1 MAQMKRVGRG
11 VRVALLLIVSVIVV
25 GSDVKAG
32 HGQCPEVPPYQLLP
46 ANWPCPAIPTCG
58 TQYGVCRLPYFA
70 SAGQP
75 CHCYGG
81 NGVWISGVCIRGSS
95 GR

>member
-1 MAQMKRVGRG
+1 MAHLTRVRRA
-11 VRVALLLIVSVIVV
+11 VRVALLLVVLATLV
-25 GSDVKAG
+25 GSDVKVG
-32 HGQCPEVPPYQLLP
+32 HGQCQEAVPYQLLP
-46 ANWPCPAIPTCG
+46 VTWPCPVIPTCG

-75 CHCYGG
+75 CHCYAG